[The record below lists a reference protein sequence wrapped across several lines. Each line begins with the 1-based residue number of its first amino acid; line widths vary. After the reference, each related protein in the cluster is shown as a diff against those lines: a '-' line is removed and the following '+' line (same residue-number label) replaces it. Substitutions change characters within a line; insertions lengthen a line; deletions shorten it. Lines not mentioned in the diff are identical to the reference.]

1 MANKNSAATTAPMV
15 TVVIPLYNAEKY
27 IGQCL
32 SALVEQTYKDFEV
45 IVVDDCSTDNSTDV
59 VKKFM
64 NTTLKGKLKLKSLS
78 KNSGASAVPKN
89 TGVQLAR
96 SKYIM
101 FCDSDDYFSKT
112 AIEEMVKIAE
122 ETNAE
127 VVHCSKYFSF
137 KDGEDKIV
145 TGTFQRTYHV
155 DAPTLETPDIA
166 ERVKKFTEYGFLWW
180 GQCKI
185 LRRDF
190 LIKNKI
196 QFPPINVWEDLVFAF
211 MCVVCAKTYVRVPN
225 IIHYYRVREDS
236 LSHIPKDVFE
246 IIETLTKVIR
256 ALDEFMD
263 RFEIFQKNPALRFML
278 INWHVQGRLD
288 IICPFFYVTNPLPL
302 PQVDQLFIKK
312 FSNKIS
318 KDYLGFMSYFFTMA
332 TFNRVVLSKAQQDN
346 KALQNRI
353 QELEMQL
360 ARDKVNSFIK

>member
-1 MANKNSAATTAPMV
+1 MANKNSAATAAPMV
-15 TVVIPLYNAEKY
+15 TVVVPLYNAEKF
-27 IGQCL
+27 IGDCL
-32 SALVEQTYKDFEV
+32 SALTRQTFTDFEV
-45 IVVDDCSTDNSTDV
+45 IVVDDCSTDNSADV
-59 VKKFM
+59 VKNFM

-96 SKYIM
+96 GKYIM
-101 FCDSDDYFSKT
+101 FCDSDDYLSDT
-112 AIEEMVKIAE
+112 ALEEMVKIAE
-122 ETNAE
+122 ESNAE

-155 DAPTLETPDIA
+155 DRPGIETPDIG
-166 ERVKKFTEYGFLWW
+166 ERVKKFAEYGFLWW

-211 MCVVCAKTYVRVPN
+211 MCVVCAKTYIRVPN
-225 IIHYYRVREDS
+225 IIYYYRIREES

-246 IIETLTKVIR
+246 IIETLTKVIK

-263 RFEIFQKNPALRFML
+263 RFEIFAKNPILRFIL

-288 IICPFFYVTNPLPL
+288 VICQHFYTASKLQPH
-302 PQVDQLFIKK
+302 QVDSLFIRK
-312 FSNKIS
+312 FFNKIPRE
-318 KDYLGFMSYFFTMA
+318 YLGFSSYFFSVA
-332 TFNRVVLSKAQQDN
+332 TFQRMLLTKAQQDN
-346 KALQNRI
+346 KALQNRV

-360 ARDKVNSFIK
+360 ARDKVNAFIK